1 MKNLITFKRHGKVT
15 ASRLT
20 PKFLRNYRKD
30 CPICVAMKK
39 RRKSIP
45 KGPNSAHELDHLV
58 PWEEVFTDS
67 SGKFRRKSKQGNY
80 FKVFLCAKTGD
91 KIAIPHVKRKHF
103 PLVYFE
109 FTKRIGRHPK
119 VLYSDLPSEIASSSF
134 ERCLLV
140 KGVIHVNVPR
150 GEHHSTSIGVAEKA
164 IQDLSNM
171 MRCMLADSNVPGIY
185 NKNNFRSCLGCN
197 SKH

>member
-1 MKNLITFKRHGKVT
+1 
-15 ASRLT
+15 
-20 PKFLRNYRKD
+20 
-30 CPICVAMKK
+30 MKK

-80 FKVFLCAKTGD
+80 FKVFFCAKTGD

-119 VLYSDLPSEIASSSF
+119 VL
-134 ERCLLV
+134 
-140 KGVIHVNVPR
+140 
-150 GEHHSTSIGVAEKA
+150 
-164 IQDLSNM
+164 
-171 MRCMLADSNVPGIY
+171 
-185 NKNNFRSCLGCN
+185 
-197 SKH
+197 